1 MIAKIN
7 RATFLKS
14 AKSLDDSPPP
24 IMSEIV
30 FLGRSNVG
38 KSSLINSLTN
48 SKGLAKSSKTPGKTK
63 LLNFFEIEGIYKEE
77 VVKFIFIDL
86 PGFGYAKVSKSL
98 QENWGRDLLN
108 FLQKRDSI
116 KLFIHLI
123 DSRHIGL
130 KNDIEAESL
139 IRKLSEIRGDRG
151 YMKVFTKGDK
161 LTRAEFVKLQREY
174 PDSIIVSSLKKD
186 NIDALRIKIFETIFG
201 KKSVDR
207 DS

>member
-14 AKSLDDSPPP
+14 AQSISDSPPS

-38 KSSLINSLTN
+38 KSSIINSLTN
-48 SKGLAKSSKTPGKTK
+48 SKGLAKSSKTPGKTR
-63 LLNFFEIEGIYKEE
+63 LLNFFEIEGVYKEE
-77 VVKFIFIDL
+77 AVKFIFVDL

-98 QENWGRDLLN
+98 QEEWGKNLLN

-116 KLFIHLI
+116 KLFIHLV
-123 DSRHIGL
+123 DSRHRGL
-130 KNDIEAESL
+130 KNDVEAESL
-139 IRKLSEIRGDRG
+139 ARRLSEIRGDRI

-161 LTRAEFVKLQREY
+161 LTRAEFVKLQREN
-174 PDSIIVSSLKKD
+174 PDSIVVSSLNKD
-186 NIDALRIKIFETIFG
+186 NIDTLRIKIFETIFEE
-201 KKSVDR
+201 KSVDR